1 MNPSSTS
8 RQGGVRTPWG
18 VLVSYVLPSFALAAL
33 GMPIVVHLPK
43 LYASQGIGLDFVT
56 VGAIFAIMRVLD
68 VVIDPLMG
76 YISDR
81 WRTPIGRRRPVI
93 ALGAPL
99 LCLGIWMAFNPQGH
113 VGIGY
118 LCFWLFVMYLGWSA
132 VVVPHLS
139 WGAEIS
145 SDYHERSRIYGWY
158 QTLTVMGMMGVLM
171 MPAIL
176 EQKGYPL
183 ATQVMAMAAFALVTL
198 VPSVVLCLIFVPEPD
213 VKLSTRAPLLPT
225 LRFLLRNS
233 AMRRIMAV
241 DFIESLN
248 QGARGSMFLYFAS
261 LGLALPKFGGTLLLC
276 YFLSGIIFMPV
287 WIALSR
293 RIGKHRALMV
303 SFVYGI
309 LAVSLFFLIP
319 QGNAE
324 VAFVIIPLSGAS
336 YGAPAFLI
344 RAMMADVADADTVE
358 TGAERAGIMY
368 SFLSL
373 TSKFGI
379 GCSVA
384 LAFGTLS
391 WLGFDPKIHNSAAA
405 IDHLR
410 YFFIL
415 LPLVLAAIGFATM
428 LGYPL
433 DETEQKRLRTDIE
446 RRRAAAI
453 PATPDDAITGEAI
466 AEGAAE

>member
-1 MNPSSTS
+1 
-8 RQGGVRTPWG
+8 
-18 VLVSYVLPSFALAAL
+18 VLPSFAVAAL

-43 LYASQGIGLDFVT
+43 LYASKDVGLDFVT

-99 LCLGIWMAFNPQGH
+99 LCLGIWMAFNPHGQ
-113 VGIGY
+113 VGVGY
-118 LCFWLFVMYLGWSA
+118 VCFWLFVMYLGWSA

-183 ATQVMAMAAFALVTL
+183 DTQVMAMAIFALATL
-198 VPSVVLCLIFVPEPD
+198 VPSLILCLIFVPEPT
-213 VKLSTRAPLLPT
+213 VKLSTQAPLLPT
-225 LRFLLRNS
+225 LRFLLRNR
-233 AMRRIMAV
+233 AMRRVMAV
-241 DFIESLN
+241 DFMESLN

-261 LGLALPKFGGTLLLC
+261 LAIALPKFGGTLLLC
-276 YFLSGIIFMPV
+276 YFLSGIVFMPF
-287 WIALSR
+287 WIALSK

-303 SFVYGI
+303 SFAYGI
-309 LAVSLFFLIP
+309 VAGASFFLIP
-319 QGNAE
+319 PGNAH
-324 VAFVIIPLSGAS
+324 VAFVFVPLAGVS
-336 YGAPAFLI
+336 YGAPAFLL

-384 LAFGTLS
+384 LAFGTLA
-391 WLGFDPKIHNSAAA
+391 WLGFDPKIHNTAAA
-405 IDHLR
+405 IEHLR
-410 YFFIL
+410 VFFIL
-415 LPLVLAAIGFATM
+415 LPLVLAAAGLAIM
-428 LGYPL
+428 RGYPL
-433 DETEQKRLRTDIE
+433 DETEQKRLRADIE
-446 RRRAAAI
+446 RRRAAVI

>member
-1 MNPSSTS
+1 MNTKTVNGSGSA
-8 RQGGVRTPWG
+8 RTPWG
-18 VLVSYVLPSFALAAL
+18 VLVSYVLPAFALAAL

-43 LYASQGIGLDFVT
+43 LYASKGVGLDFVT

-76 YISDR
+76 YVSDR
-81 WRTPIGRRRPVI
+81 WRTAIGRRRPVI

-145 SDYHERSRIYGWY
+145 PDYHERSRIYGWY
-158 QTLTVMGMMGVLM
+158 QTLTVTGMMGVLM
-171 MPAIL
+171 VPAIL
-176 EQKGYPL
+176 EQKGFPL
-183 ATQVMAMAAFALVTL
+183 ATQVMAMAAVAIATL
-198 VPSVVLCLIFVPEPD
+198 VPAVILCLTFVPEPD
-213 VKLSTRAPLLPT
+213 VKLGTQAPLIPT
-225 LRFLLRNS
+225 LRFVLKNR

-241 DFIESLN
+241 DFLESVN
-248 QGARGSMFLYFAS
+248 QGARGTMFLYFAS
-261 LGLALPKFGGTLLLC
+261 LAVALPKLGGTLLLC
-276 YFLSGIIFMPV
+276 YFLSGIVFMPV
-287 WIALSR
+287 WIALSK

-303 SFVYGI
+303 SFIYGI
-309 LAVSLFFLIP
+309 CTGALFFLIP
-319 QGNAE
+319 PGNATL
-324 VAFVIIPLSGAS
+324 AFVFIPLSGAS

-344 RAMMADVADADTVE
+344 RAMMADVSDADTVE

-384 LAFGTLS
+384 VAFGTLS
-391 WLGFDPKIHNSAAA
+391 WLGFDPKIHNTAAA
-405 IDHLR
+405 IEHLR
-410 YFFIL
+410 VFYIV
-415 LPLVLAAIGFATM
+415 LPLFLAGVSLATM

-433 DETEQKRLRTDIE
+433 DEIEQKRLRADIE
-446 RRRAAAI
+446 QRRAVAI